1 VGILASDLCHHNTIG
16 LRRLYAYL
24 ASGPRMCA
32 GAQTSLHRRLAD
44 VRVPCR
50 YPHHMT
56 TEEPAT
62 PNRGELGLPPVGVRL
77 DRVQSLRWLLARD
90 TGKEP
95 IPGHV
100 HEWARRVLRLP
111 PVRRTA

>member
-1 VGILASDLCHHNTIG
+1 
-16 LRRLYAYL
+16 
-24 ASGPRMCA
+24 
-32 GAQTSLHRRLAD
+32 
-44 VRVPCR
+44 
-50 YPHHMT
+50 MT

-62 PNRGELGLPPVGVRL
+62 PDRGELGLPQVGVKL
-77 DRVQSLRWLLARD
+77 DRAQSLRWLTARD
-90 TGKEP
+90 ACREP